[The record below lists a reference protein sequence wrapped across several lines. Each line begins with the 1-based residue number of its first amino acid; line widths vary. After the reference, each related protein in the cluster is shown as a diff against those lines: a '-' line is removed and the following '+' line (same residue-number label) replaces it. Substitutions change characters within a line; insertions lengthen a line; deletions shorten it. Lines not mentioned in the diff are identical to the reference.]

1 MSTTADRMRARIQ
14 ARRAARVIVTPEPV
28 AAVVEA
34 PESED
39 EEEVSYRDLQE
50 QAKALEIPANQS
62 ADELKAAIAEATEE

>member
-1 MSTTADRMRARIQ
+1 MRARIQ
-14 ARRAARVIVTPEPV
+14 ARRAARVIVIPEPV

-34 PESED
+34 ESED

-50 QAKALEIPANQS
+50 QAKVLEIPANQS